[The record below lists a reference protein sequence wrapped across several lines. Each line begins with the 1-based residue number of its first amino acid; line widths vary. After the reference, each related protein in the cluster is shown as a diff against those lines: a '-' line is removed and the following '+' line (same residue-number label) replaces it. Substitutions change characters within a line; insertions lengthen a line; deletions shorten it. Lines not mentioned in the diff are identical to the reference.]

1 MTTITITQTFTS
13 KTRNGGSSVPP
24 SNTVAPVIS
33 GSSDIGSVLTTTD
46 GTWTGTAPIT
56 YTYQWKQSG
65 NPIIGETNSTY
76 TLVVADYS
84 RNITCE
90 VTATNVAGSSSATSN
105 GIICTGV
112 APVNTVAPVISGTP
126 TVGQTLS
133 STTGT
138 WTGNPT
144 PTYTYQWKR
153 NGSNIASA
161 TSSTYILVQA
171 DATFAITCAVTGTN
185 VAGAAEATSN
195 SLTIFDAD
203 AQAFITAAGITDNTQ
218 KSAVNKLTV
227 DTKAAGIWV
236 KSKAIYPFVGG
247 TASSHKWNLKDPQ
260 DTNAAFRLTFTG
272 GWTHSSTGALP
283 NGTNGYA
290 NTFFNLSTGFT
301 SANKGSTG
309 GYWRT
314 ALPNGNYFFGVNDP
328 VGGINSRFWIRNAG
342 VPNKDHYAG
351 GLIVLRDTTITDYS
365 GFSAMCRRS
374 TTDMFA
380 IKRDG
385 TYITLATSVTTGF
398 SNRSLPFA
406 ALDSSG
412 VYGSFSNAEIA
423 LGYISDD
430 ITQAE
435 MTSLRT
441 AVVTFQTTLGR
452 QV

>member
-1 MTTITITQTFTS
+1 MGIYI
-13 KTRNGGSSVPP
+13 KAKV
-24 SNTVAPVIS
+24 S
-33 GSSDIGSVLTTTD
+33 G
-46 GTWTGTAPIT
+46 
-56 YTYQWKQSG
+56 
-65 NPIIGETNSTY
+65 
-76 TLVVADYS
+76 
-84 RNITCE
+84 
-90 VTATNVAGSSSATSN
+90 
-105 GIICTGV
+105 
-112 APVNTVAPVISGTP
+112 
-126 TVGQTLS
+126 
-133 STTGT
+133 
-138 WTGNPT
+138 
-144 PTYTYQWKR
+144 PTY
-153 NGSNIASA
+153 
-161 TSSTYILVQA
+161 
-171 DATFAITCAVTGTN
+171 
-185 VAGAAEATSN
+185 
-195 SLTIFDAD
+195 DAD
-203 AQAFITAAGITDNTQ
+203 ALAFITAAGITDNTQ
-218 KSAVNKLTV
+218 KSAINTLVVSMKGF
-227 DTKAAGIWV
+227 GIWT
-236 KSKAIYPFVGG
+236 KMKAIYPFVGG
-247 TASSHKWNLKDPQ
+247 TATTHKWNLKDPR
-260 DTNAAFRLTFTG
+260 DLNAAFRLVFSG

-301 SANKGSTG
+301 SANKGSAG

-328 VGGINSRFWIRNAG
+328 VGGNNSRFWIRTAG

-351 GLIVLRDTTITDYS
+351 GLTVLRDTTATDYS

-385 TYITLATSVTTGF
+385 TYITLATSVTIGF

-406 ALDSSG
+406 AQDSSG

-441 AVVTFQTTLGR
+441 ALQTFQTTLGR